1 MINLIWAMDENWLV
15 GNNDK
20 LPWHF
25 PKDLTYFKNVTKDK
39 IVLMGDLTY
48 ESMKGYY
55 KTKPFP
61 FKKIYVA
68 NLIDKVYEDAIL
80 VKDVNH
86 FLKNNNE
93 EIFVIGG
100 PTIYNLALPYADRLY
115 ITFVLGRFEGNRYF
129 KKFDLNDYQL
139 VNYSNT
145 DSLIFATYERRKH

>member
-25 PKDLTYFKNVTKDK
+25 PKDLAYFKNVTKDK

-61 FKKIYVA
+61 FKKVYVA
-68 NLIDKVYEDAIL
+68 NLADKAYEDAIL
-80 VKDVNH
+80 VKDVND
-86 FLKNNNE
+86 FLKNNKE

-129 KKFDLNDYQL
+129 KKFNLNDYQL
-139 VNYSNT
+139 INYSNT